1 MSRLYDVIKASL
13 DELKERA
20 EGKPTNSIIHPRK
33 TAMKDQDKH
42 VHSHRETVDE
52 YVHSHNP
59 SAMKKDIPFK
69 LREYISYVDAN
80 HITDPDEIPDN
91 IIESFFSKDNEN
103 DTKAT

>member
-42 VHSHRETVDE
+42 VHSHREIVDE

-80 HITDPDEIPDN
+80 SFCN
-91 IIESFFSKDNEN
+91 FLQSFF
-103 DTKAT
+103 ATAPYRKRLPQ